1 MTALA
6 HEFVH
11 KDGEIA
17 DEDRDSLHTL
27 PVLILPIQTS
37 IFRRARL
44 VKNARL
50 ESVVEFFGAAGC
62 GRGQIDVRKLQSF
75 MGMQDQPPHPD
86 VVLLQTV
93 GALASFDVYSLR
105 ILLRAKDIT
114 VPDASSLRLSP
125 SKIAALSGYMAAF
138 TRPLVGEIFGRD
150 TQGEKFTDIIGLFRL
165 SNAADVRSRLAT
177 LAGRLGILVD
187 GIPKFLEDY
196 ADIFMSLSYY
206 RQCLDQLLPQ
216 IMTFMDGITMVRE
229 SPQFARDKLLMSV
242 INMIE
247 ATINGTLAS
256 VTGKIESF
264 ERSTNDMWRE
274 ITAERFKRIQQLI
287 GNYHTSIGAALCAI
301 TVKMSAWNR
310 EFPTSSVGGA
320 GRRAAFVMSD
330 IRQGIEL
337 ITKDENDA
345 PLLSGLDG

>member
-6 HEFVH
+6 HEFVR

-75 MGMQDQPPHPD
+75 MAMQDQPPHPD
-86 VVLLQTV
+86 IVLLQTV
-93 GALASFDVYSLR
+93 GELASFDVYSLR
-105 ILLRAKDIT
+105 ILLRAKGII
-114 VPDASSLRLSP
+114 VPDSSSLKLSP

-138 TRPLVGEIFGRD
+138 TRPLVSEIFGRD

-165 SNAADVRSRLAT
+165 SNADDVRNRLAT
-177 LAGRLGILVD
+177 MAQRLGIPVD

-216 IMTFMDGITMVRE
+216 LQNFMDGIAMVRE
-229 SPQFARDKLLMSV
+229 NSQFARDKLLMSV
-242 INMIE
+242 IGMIE

-256 VTGKIESF
+256 ISGKIESF
-264 ERSTNDMWRE
+264 ERGTNDMWRE
-274 ITAERFKRIQQLI
+274 ITGERFKRIEQLI
-287 GNYHTSIGAALCAI
+287 THYHTSIGAALCAI
-301 TVKMSAWNR
+301 TVKMTAWSR
-310 EFPTSSVGGA
+310 EFPSSSVGGA
-320 GRRAAFVMSD
+320 GRRAAFIMSD
-330 IRQGIEL
+330 IRQGIET
-337 ITKDENDA
+337 IPKDEKDA
-345 PLLSGLDG
+345 PLLAGLNN